1 MTAASHYASK
11 QRSKARGRA
20 IDAQGQAAVL
30 TDRLDQLVDA
40 ASDLSPVWPAVAKV
54 WAERQQMIF
63 KTGSNGRWAPL
74 RAATILRKHREGVS
88 TDPLVETRTLIKA
101 VTSETPRASSPHF
114 VVFGPSKG
122 EAIDYAKFHM
132 RGMGNPQRHPVPR
145 FTPTERKRMIEK
157 ISEHLGFNPST
168 PTRGGA

>member
-11 QRSKARGRA
+11 MRSKARGRA
-20 IDAQGQAAVL
+20 VDAQGTAVVL
-30 TDRLDQLVDA
+30 TDRLDQLIDA
-40 ASDLSPVWPAVAKV
+40 SSDLSGVWPAVAKV
-54 WAERQQMIF
+54 WAERQSTIF
-63 KTGSNGRWAPL
+63 RTSSHGRWAPL

-88 TDPLVETRTLIKA
+88 TEPLVETRTLIRA

-114 VVFGPSKG
+114 VVLGPPKG

-145 FTPTERKRMIEK
+145 FTPTERKRMVEK
-157 ISEHLGFNPST
+157 ISDFLGFNPST